1 MAEFFAWLWDWIY
14 NTFGLANL
22 MALINGE
29 VDFVNK

>member
-29 VDFVNK
+29 VNFGKQ